1 MGQTRRL
8 MWTGQKYRP
17 VRVKMTSLMGTHY
30 QSYSSEFVS
39 FQLVRETT
47 REDNF
52 PVRNQWRRSSEVRA
66 HIAAA
71 DDVFIAGGA
80 EVAHH
85 DDDDEQ
91 DEIWLSLAHQC
102 KLVSTSVV

>member
-1 MGQTRRL
+1 MKCL
-8 MWTGQKYRP
+8 
-17 VRVKMTSLMGTHY
+17 VSL
-30 QSYSSEFVS
+30 SIISFEFVS

-52 PVRNQWRRSSEVRA
+52 SVRNRRRSSEVRA

-71 DDVFIAGGA
+71 DLLIARGA
-80 EVAHH
+80 EIANN

-91 DEIWLSLAHQC
+91 DEVWLSLAHQC
-102 KLVSTSVV
+102 KLVSTSVRHVSPGRCPKQICVQ